1 MNTLLETT
9 EKIMDDNQGTKNN
22 IRPTDQINWLSA
34 MMSIDNDVNE
44 KEYKVIL
51 EYGLQLGLEE
61 AKIKRIVT
69 TSLKGMDILMR
80 YLKVVKLPKNEN
92 LMRALIKVVFADG
105 KIAKEELNMIRLVA
119 TKMQYTS
126 EELKSILEDEK
137 RKYKG

>member
-1 MNTLLETT
+1 
-9 EKIMDDNQGTKNN
+9 MDDNQGTKNN